1 VAALTLVGSYLLY
14 PVEADAA
21 YAINDALWNGLMAEG
36 QSAHAIS
43 GHHPLFHLL
52 ARGGSLALE
61 AIGIDRPG
69 LSAVKV
75 LSALSA
81 ALILGMIVAAA
92 GRRRWWLGVLLAA
105 AIASMRGFWIEAGTG
120 ENVLTGVAFGML
132 ALRAA
137 LDPRAGP
144 GRVSF
149 WIVVALLA
157 RQDNILL
164 MPAYTFALWQRMPRP
179 RRWRRMFIWGA
190 VTGVL
195 TLGLYAL
202 VWWAYASQTP
212 FQDWLTHTSTHN
224 PRATNGSWSSTA
236 GVINARVIEE
246 HLGALSVSVIGLV
259 TFERTPNLVA
269 GLGFLLT
276 LLASGVFLRGKVV
289 VRPVLVAFGLILVCR
304 IPFYLWFEPSNFE
317 WWLLP
322 ITTLAWAAGRMTCDD
337 EPRLPWRRW
346 GVAVLLLG
354 AIVAVLTVHASHSWS
369 LRRRTMAATMERLIE
384 ASQGTTNPIYVPI
397 SGIPMTAFRM
407 HGIKPNY
414 SVALSADPIT
424 ELDLL
429 IKREPSR
436 SIVILIDRF
445 IHNGMPINARIVDPL
460 AVILDTFVAEP
471 RGRILRRRGQLQAVI
486 VPPR

>member
-1 VAALTLVGSYLLY
+1 
-14 PVEADAA
+14 
-21 YAINDALWNGLMAEG
+21 M
-36 QSAHAIS
+36 
-43 GHHPLFHLL
+43 
-52 ARGGSLALE
+52 ALE

-212 FQDWLTHTSTHN
+212 FL
-224 PRATNGSWSSTA
+224 
-236 GVINARVIEE
+236 ARV
-246 HLGALSVSVIGLV
+246 HTKLFRNCVLTNSCGLIRH
-259 TFERTPNLVA
+259 FIERTTSSRSW
-269 GLGFLLT
+269 FT
-276 LLASGVFLRGKVV
+276 
-289 VRPVLVAFGLILVCR
+289 VLQKITSYECYNTPTMILQN
-304 IPFYLWFEPSNFE
+304 IQ
-317 WWLLP
+317 
-322 ITTLAWAAGRMTCDD
+322 
-337 EPRLPWRRW
+337 
-346 GVAVLLLG
+346 
-354 AIVAVLTVHASHSWS
+354 H
-369 LRRRTMAATMERLIE
+369 
-384 ASQGTTNPIYVPI
+384 TTN
-397 SGIPMTAFRM
+397 
-407 HGIKPNY
+407 
-414 SVALSADPIT
+414 
-424 ELDLL
+424 
-429 IKREPSR
+429 
-436 SIVILIDRF
+436 
-445 IHNGMPINARIVDPL
+445 
-460 AVILDTFVAEP
+460 
-471 RGRILRRRGQLQAVI
+471 
-486 VPPR
+486 